1 MKAYFSVL
9 FGGIHAPKESFSG
22 YYQYCISGSQDDVL
36 YTLNMATSIALGSPA
51 ILARSNVGS
60 FLGWCTYEDKEKL
73 VEVTIKK
80 CSVHDD
86 SFLVAS
92 KNEIEVFVYINLD
105 KKVVDAELVTPEE
118 ICSEYID
125 RINSTISE
133 HKGITR

>member
-1 MKAYFSVL
+1 MRAYFSIL
-9 FGGIHAPKESFSG
+9 FGDINAPRESFSG
-22 YYQYCISGSQDDVL
+22 YDQFCISGSQDDVL
-36 YTLNMATSIALGSPA
+36 YTLNMATSIILGSPA
-51 ILARSNVGS
+51 ILARSNVSS
-60 FLGWCTYEDKEKL
+60 FFGWFICEDKEKS

-80 CSVHDD
+80 CLVHDD

-92 KNEIEVFVYINLD
+92 ENEIEVFTYINLD

>member
-22 YYQYCISGSQDDVL
+22 YDKFCVSGCQDDVL
-36 YTLNMATSIALGSPA
+36 YTLSMATSIALGSPA
-51 ILARSNVGS
+51 ILARSNVSS
-60 FLGWCTYEDKEKL
+60 FLGWCICEDKEKS

-80 CSVHDD
+80 CFVHDK

-92 KNEIEVFVYINLD
+92 ENEIEVFTYINLD

>member
-9 FGGIHAPKESFSG
+9 FGDIHAPKESFSG
-22 YYQYCISGSQDDVL
+22 YDKFCVSGCQDDVL
-36 YTLNMATSIALGSPA
+36 YTLSMATSIALGSPA
-51 ILARSNVGS
+51 ILARSNVSS
-60 FLGWCTYEDKEKL
+60 FLGWCICQDKS
-73 VEVTIKK
+73 VEVAIKK
-80 CSVHDD
+80 CFVHGK

-92 KNEIEVFVYINLD
+92 ENEIEVFTYINLD

>member
-1 MKAYFSVL
+1 MRAYFSVL
-9 FGGIHAPKESFSG
+9 FGDINAPKESFSG
-22 YYQYCISGSQDDVL
+22 YDKFCVSGCQDDVL
-36 YTLNMATSIALGSPA
+36 YTLSMATNIALGSPA

-60 FLGWCTYEDKEKL
+60 FLGWCICEDKDKS
-73 VEVTIKK
+73 VEVAIKK
-80 CSVHDD
+80 CFVHDK

-92 KNEIEVFVYINLD
+92 ENEIEVFTYINLD

>member
-9 FGGIHAPKESFSG
+9 FGDIHAPKESFSG
-22 YYQYCISGSQDDVL
+22 YDKFCVSGCQDDVL
-36 YTLNMATSIALGSPA
+36 YTLSMATSIVLGSPA
-51 ILARSNVGS
+51 ILARSNVES
-60 FLGWCTYEDKEKL
+60 FVGWFICDDKDKS
-73 VEVTIKK
+73 VEVAIKK
-80 CSVHDD
+80 CFVHDK

-92 KNEIEVFVYINLD
+92 ENEIEVFTYINLD